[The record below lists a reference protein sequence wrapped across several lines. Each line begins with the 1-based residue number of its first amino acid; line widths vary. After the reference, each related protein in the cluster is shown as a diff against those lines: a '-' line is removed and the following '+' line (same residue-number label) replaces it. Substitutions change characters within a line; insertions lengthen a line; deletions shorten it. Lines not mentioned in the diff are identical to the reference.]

1 MCNTL
6 GGIELLDMSMLRK
19 NIRGIKGAFLTR
31 DGDMLD
37 VDMELD
43 RDIERISRIIFY
55 LSDIVCEK
63 KGTIKKFS
71 IASDDRFFLFFHNSY
86 VLGVIVSPDTDLFLL
101 DVVASRILEL
111 VEDLQKTRETPE
123 KQELPKTLAREV
135 PHFNQPKEKVL
146 LNAPAYACQVLKFV
160 NGTRTVKEIIEQ
172 SKLPPEVVLDVI
184 LAYSKRSVLV
194 F

>member
-1 MCNTL
+1 M
-6 GGIELLDMSMLRK
+6 LDMSILRK

-37 VDMELD
+37 VDMELN
-43 RDIERISRIIFY
+43 RDIERISGIIFY

-63 KGTIKKFS
+63 KGTITKFS
-71 IASDDRFFLFFHNSY
+71 ITSDDQFFLFFHNSY
-86 VLGVIVSPDTDLFLL
+86 VLGVIVSPDVNLFLL

-111 VEDLQKTRETPE
+111 AEDLQKTREAPE
-123 KQELPKTLAREV
+123 KPELPKTLAREV
-135 PHFNQPKEKVL
+135 PHFNHPKEKVL
-146 LNAPAYACQVLKFV
+146 LNAPAYACQVLEFV

-184 LAYSKRSVLV
+184 LAYSKRSILV